1 MKITENIRVVLVH
14 PSEDKNIGLVA
25 RAMKTMGLRSLTL
38 ISGRRPDFREAGITA
53 VHARDILDECRVVPS
68 LEEAVENSVFI
79 AGITRR
85 LGKFR
90 KYFFLTPEQ
99 LAQRAAGITQG
110 TVSLVFGTEKH
121 GLSDAELALCHVAVH
136 IPSSPLFP
144 SLNLSHAVQIIAYVL
159 FRYRTPR
166 ALEPG
171 SFSPIPKT
179 RIDALAAEI
188 TTGLKNLGI
197 YRQAPYRDIGV
208 FFQDILAR
216 AQLSQE
222 EAGRLDS
229 IISQAMGILNR

>member
-38 ISGRRPDFREAGITA
+38 ISERRPDFREAGITA
-53 VHARDILDECRVVPS
+53 VHACDILDGCRVVPT
-68 LEEAVENSVFI
+68 LQDAVADSVFI

-85 LGKFR
+85 RGKFR

-99 LAQRAAGITQG
+99 LAQRAAGIAQG

-121 GLSDAELALCHVAVH
+121 GLSDAQLALCHVAVN

-144 SLNLSHAVQIIAYVL
+144 SLNLSHAVQIITYVL
-159 FRYRTPR
+159 FRHLLMPETFSFTPV
-166 ALEPG
+166 
-171 SFSPIPKT
+171 PKT
-179 RIDALAAEI
+179 RIDALAAGI
-188 TTGLKNLGI
+188 TAGLKGLGI

-216 AQLSQE
+216 AQLSPE
-222 EAGRLDS
+222 EAERLES
-229 IISQAMGILNR
+229 IIRQATGILNR